1 MGAVTAD
8 RETTA
13 EDFAECYRANYRR
26 LQRALV
32 LAGAD
37 AAVAEDVAQ
46 EAFAR
51 TLVHWRRVR
60 RGDNPAGYVY
70 RVAFRLLAKR
80 WRRQEPVELEPE
92 HRPMAAGPEGEAT
105 TRVALEAA
113 FTAMPPRRRLVATL
127 CLVVGM
133 PVAEAA
139 KATGIAQGTVR
150 KHIEEARAELRQ
162 ATAEA

>member
-1 MGAVTAD
+1 MADQAPTAD
-8 RETTA
+8 
-13 EDFAECYRANYRR
+13 DFTDCYRAHYRR

-32 LAGAD
+32 VAGAD

-80 WRRQEPVELEPE
+80 WRRQEPVEIDLER
-92 HRPMAAGPEGEAT
+92 RPAVAGPEGEAT

-113 FTAMPPRRRLVATL
+113 FAAMPPRRRLVATL

-133 PVAEAA
+133 PVVEAA

-150 KHIEEARAELRQ
+150 KHIEEARAELRR
-162 ATAEA
+162 ATAET